1 MKAMMVHPQVYVLL
15 LEDNCMYV
23 GNSLSLSNRLSQ
35 HWQGLGAR
43 WTKLHK
49 PVSVLE
55 VHMVA
60 DGEDANDLEN
70 KRTLELMQ
78 EHGADKVRGGRYCAI

>member
-1 MKAMMVHPQVYVLL
+1 MRALLVHPQVYVLL
-15 LEDNCMYV
+15 LEGGNIYV

-35 HWQGLGAR
+35 HWQGQGAR

-55 VHMVA
+55 VHMVS
-60 DGEDANDLEN
+60 DGEDASDLEN